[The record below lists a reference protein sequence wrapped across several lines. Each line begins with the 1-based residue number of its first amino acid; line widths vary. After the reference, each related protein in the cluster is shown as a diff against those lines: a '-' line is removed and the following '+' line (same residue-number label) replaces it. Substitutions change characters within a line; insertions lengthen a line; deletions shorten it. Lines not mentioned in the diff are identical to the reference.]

1 MTRRLRIA
9 VYYNVGWGGGRRWL
23 YEVVARLSD
32 RHDLD
37 LYCIDQL
44 SIGIQ
49 YPDVAEFAQKA
60 HVQEF
65 HDLPRLPGNLLKPLN
80 LPAVVADLYRFDRA
94 SKRLAALIDGQKYDL
109 LFASIGGYTEAPLP
123 LRHALTP
130 SVYYCHEPMRILYE
144 PEVDRPY
151 DRKPIISDM
160 RRRWHHLFYGGTMR
174 RWDREGTRRASVVI
188 ANSKY
193 TAGYARRAYGVHP
206 WVNHPGVDVEAFHP
220 GDEPRG
226 RFVLMVG
233 QMIAWKG
240 YDWAVRTMAAIPA
253 ERRPRLII
261 VCNQTY
267 GPERRYLEQLAREG
281 GVTMEILE
289 RIPDVE
295 VERLFRTASVV
306 LYTPNLEPF
315 GLAAIEAMASGT
327 PVVAVREAGPI
338 ETVVDGVTG
347 YLRERDARQLGDA
360 VLQLLDDDAL
370 REQMGRA
377 AREHVLANFTW
388 DRSVDE
394 LEMQLGR
401 AADGERTGKDD

>member
-23 YEVVARLSD
+23 YEVVARLSH

-44 SIGIQ
+44 SIGVQ
-49 YPDVAEFAQKA
+49 YPDVTEFAQKA
-60 HVQEF
+60 QIEEF
-65 HDLPRLPGNLLKPLN
+65 HDLPRLPGRLLKPLN
-80 LPAVVADLYRFDRA
+80 LAAVVADLYRFDRA
-94 SKRLAALIDGQKYDL
+94 SRRLAERIDRQEYDL

-123 LRHALTP
+123 LRHARTP

-151 DRKPIISDM
+151 DHKPIISDM
-160 RRRWHHLFYGGTMR
+160 RRRWHRFFYGGTMR

-193 TAGYARRAYGVHP
+193 TADYARRAYGVHP
-206 WVNHPGVDVEAFHP
+206 WVNHPGVDIDAFRP
-220 GDEPRG
+220 DDEPRG

-233 QMIAWKG
+233 QMIPWKG
-240 YDWAVRTMAAIPA
+240 YDWGVRTIAAIPA
-253 ERRPRLII
+253 ERRPKLVI

-267 GPERRYLEQLAREG
+267 APERRYLEQLARQG

-289 RIPDVE
+289 RIPDSE
-295 VERLFRTASVV
+295 VKRLYRTASVV

-315 GLAAIEAMASGT
+315 GLATIEAMASGT

-338 ETVVDGVTG
+338 ETVIDGVTG

-360 VLQLLDDDAL
+360 VLRLLDDAAL
-370 REQMGRA
+370 CERMGRN

-388 DRSVDE
+388 DRSVEE
-394 LEMQLGR
+394 LEGQLVQ